1 MEYNFGDTIACLL
14 QLWDWLENRRSKD
27 NEVFWGIWKA
37 VETKARKVG
46 IVKAKEG
53 REKERKKKE
62 ARRKRTEG
70 EEKEKA
76 QRRG

>member
-37 VETKARKVG
+37 VETKAGKIGWQKQNERRE
-46 IVKAKEG
+46 EG
-53 REKERKKKE
+53 KNKGKTKK
-62 ARRKRTEG
+62 
-70 EEKEKA
+70 
-76 QRRG
+76 